1 MFTLDERIRGLPAA
15 KEQVVALYH
24 SINSPHLAI
33 PGKKAGPAQ
42 ASIVGLR
49 GAHGFAVFIYLFLPE
64 SQDCAVYA
72 SDRRNLSPDEYQA
85 EEQEAI
91 AFCESMAFMVDNAN
105 FRGLPPD
112 QQDEMIRG
120 MPVFQKDPKLA
131 GRRAGSSAS
140 GAAPSKSQGP
150 DPAQVLGRL
159 FSSF

>member
-15 KEQVVALYH
+15 KEQVVALYQ

-42 ASIVGLR
+42 ASVVGLR
-49 GAHGFAVFIYLFLPE
+49 GPHGFAVFIYLYLPE

-72 SDRRNLSPDEYQA
+72 SDRRSLSPSEYET
-85 EEQEAI
+85 EEQDAL

-105 FRGLPPD
+105 FRSLPPD
-112 QQDEMIRG
+112 QQEDMIRT
-120 MPVFQKDPKLA
+120 MPVFQKDPKLGKRTGA
-131 GRRAGSSAS
+131 FAAAAAAS
-140 GAAPSKSQGP
+140 KPAGP

>member
-1 MFTLDERIRGLPAA
+1 MFELDERIRGLPAA
-15 KEQVVALYH
+15 REQVVSVYH

-33 PGKKAGPAQ
+33 PGKKAGPATCTV
-42 ASIVGLR
+42 VGLR
-49 GAHGFAVFIYLFLPE
+49 GPHGFAVFIYLYLPE

-72 SDRRNLSPDEYQA
+72 SDRRDLGPTEYTDV
-85 EEQEAI
+85 EQEAL

-112 QQDEMIRG
+112 QQEEMIRT
-120 MPVFQKDPKLA
+120 MPAFQKDPRLA
-131 GRRAGSSAS
+131 SRQP
-140 GAAPSKSQGP
+140 GAAAVASPSKSSGP

>member
-1 MFTLDERIRGLPAA
+1 MFTLDERIRGLPAQ

-33 PGKKAGPAQ
+33 PGKKAGPAL
-42 ASIVGLR
+42 ASVVGLR
-49 GAHGFAVFIYLFLPE
+49 GPHGFAVFIYLYLPE

-72 SDRRNLSPDEYQA
+72 SERRSLSPAEYET

-91 AFCESMAFMVDNAN
+91 AFCESMAFMVDNSN
-105 FRGLPPD
+105 FRGAPPD
-112 QQDEMIRG
+112 QQDEMIRT
-120 MPVFQKDPKLA
+120 MPVFQKDPKHVRQRPGA
-131 GRRAGSSAS
+131 PATGASATK
-140 GAAPSKSQGP
+140 PGP

>member
-42 ASIVGLR
+42 ASVVGLR
-49 GAHGFAVFIYLFLPE
+49 GPHGFAVFIYLYLPE

-72 SDRRNLSPDEYQA
+72 DDRRNLSTTEYEGQ
-85 EEQEAI
+85 EQEAI

-105 FRGLPPD
+105 FRSLPPD
-112 QQDEMIRG
+112 QQEDMIRT
-120 MPVFQKDPKLA
+120 MPVFQKDPKLV
-131 GRRAGSSAS
+131 RSRT
-140 GAAPSKSQGP
+140 GAAAQGGASAKSGP

>member
-33 PGKKAGPAQ
+33 PGKKAGPAL

-64 SQDCAVYA
+64 SQDCAVSA

-91 AFCESMAFMVDNAN
+91 AFCESMAFMVDNTN
-105 FRGLPPD
+105 FRGLSDD
-112 QQDEMIRG
+112 QQEALIRSA
-120 MPVFQKDPKLA
+120 PVFTKDPKQA
-131 GRRAGSSAS
+131 RKTGPFAAAAQS
-140 GAAPSKSQGP
+140 GAQSVDA
-150 DPAQVLGRL
+150 AQALGRL
-159 FSSF
+159 FASF

>member
-1 MFTLDERIRGLPAA
+1 MTQQPASQS
-15 KEQVVALYH
+15 ETGVDD
-24 SINSPHLAI
+24 HLAI
-33 PGKKAGPAQ
+33 PGKKAGPAL

-49 GAHGFAVFIYLFLPE
+49 GAHGFAVFIYLYLPE

-72 SDRRNLSPDEYQA
+72 SDRRNLSPDEYQQ
-85 EEQEAI
+85 EEQEAL

-105 FRGLPPD
+105 FRALPPD
-112 QQDEMIRG
+112 QQDDMIKT

-131 GRRAGSSAS
+131 ARRP
-140 GAAPSKSQGP
+140 GAAVQGGAAAKSGP

>member
-1 MFTLDERIRGLPAA
+1 VFTLDERIRGLPAA

-33 PGKKAGPAQ
+33 PGKKAGPAL
-42 ASIVGLR
+42 ASVVGLR
-49 GAHGFAVFIYLFLPE
+49 GPHGFAVFIYLYLPE

-72 SDRRNLSPDEYQA
+72 SDRRNLSASEYEA

-105 FRGLPPD
+105 FRSLPPD
-112 QQDEMIRG
+112 QQDDMIRT
-120 MPVFQKDPKLA
+120 MPVFQKDPKLSV
-131 GRRAGSSAS
+131 RRP
-140 GAAPSKSQGP
+140 GAAAQGAAAKSGP

>member
-1 MFTLDERIRGLPAA
+1 MFTLDERIRGLPAV
-15 KEQVVALYH
+15 KEQVVALYQ

-33 PGKKAGPAQ
+33 PGKKAGPAL
-42 ASIVGLR
+42 ASVVGLR
-49 GAHGFAVFIYLFLPE
+49 GPHGFAVFIYLYLPE

-105 FRGLPPD
+105 FRGLAPD
-112 QQDEMIRG
+112 QQDEMIKT

-131 GRRAGSSAS
+131 GRRGASAA
-140 GAAPSKSQGP
+140 GAAPSKPQGP